1 MKRTMLVMV
10 VALIAA
16 VGAQAQEPV
25 NLVKNPSMEQLSPDG
40 FAADWQGGEFGKPGK
55 NVISDDKYAH
65 SGKYSIRVGTSPGS
79 FVTCAAADIA
89 VKPKTTYFITWW
101 CKTENMTMARAYVF
115 LQTNKAQRVVP
126 DDSQYVTQDWTQHF
140 GQYTTTEDETSLHPV
155 LTTQHT
161 SGPESYAWFDDV
173 GVYEGGFPAEITAKY
188 KAYQRNQAGVSETA
202 LVISKTPQLTL
213 WADDLAA
220 RIYREDGLPDY
231 AKPAKQVPLSAARG
245 EQVYTQV
252 ALLPATD
259 LAGVMLSPT
268 DLKGAGT
275 IAKAQVQWWPVGFA
289 NIKKTHRQE
298 TRLGLT
304 PDPLLRAGAVDAK
317 AKENTPFLISVTVPR
332 DAKAGT
338 YAGAVAIEVRGKQ
351 IATVP
356 LNLRVYDFTLPENP
370 TFRTLITYSAS
381 SFSPWDKRPLDEI
394 EHDIARVL
402 YAHGVRGNGAT
413 ATVPAKIVEG
423 KVVCDFTA
431 FDQRIQWFIDN
442 LHFNAFFLGP
452 CFGGGTSEG
461 WEKHSKWLD
470 MEPLSEDFNRFFP
483 EYMKRVAQHLRDK
496 GWLDMAYL
504 YLWDEPE
511 PEYFDKVVALQKV
524 ALQGDPGFKIWET
537 TSPNYEAFWGV
548 VKAWSI
554 PFGRPYF
561 NETSVDKRRAAGD
574 EIWVYNIPATLEAP
588 PQLHRLWFWQAAK
601 YGAVGA
607 QLWQTTFY
615 NKIDPWEDI
624 TPVPWVTGHHQE
636 SLYVYDAGEAILL
649 YPDKQGGPPLP
660 TLRLKLLQKGID
672 DFEYLTMLQQ
682 RLAAQAKRKGVA
694 DPQAY
699 TQAEM
704 RKMAGVLV
712 KDIGSYNM
720 DSVLLEKT
728 RDEVA
733 KRIEATKQ

>member
-1 MKRTMLVMV
+1 MKQTLTLILALVL
-10 VALIAA
+10 ATA
-16 VGAQAQEPV
+16 VHAQQPV
-25 NLVKNPSMEQLSPDG
+25 NLVKNPSLEQLTPQG
-40 FAADWQGGEFGKPGK
+40 FAADWQGGEFGKPGQ
-55 NVISDDKYAH
+55 NVTSDDKVAH
-65 SGKYSIRVGTSPGS
+65 SGKYSLRVGTNPGS
-79 FVTCAAADIA
+79 FVTCAGTDIA
-89 VKPKTTYFITWW
+89 VKPNTTYFISWW
-101 CKTENMTMARAYVF
+101 CKTENMTMARAYLW
-115 LQTNKAQRVVP
+115 LQTNRAQRVLP
-126 DDSQYVTQDWTQHF
+126 NDSQYVTQDWTQHF
-140 GQYTTTEDETSLHPV
+140 GQYTTTADEIMLHPV
-155 LTTQHT
+155 LTTHHS
-161 SGPESYAWFDDV
+161 SGAAGYAWFDDI
-173 GVYEGGFPAEITAKY
+173 GVYEGAFPAEIAAKY
-188 KAYQRNQAGVSETA
+188 KAFARNQAGVSETA
-202 LVISKTPQLTL
+202 LVLCKTPRLTV
-213 WADDLAA
+213 WADNLAA
-220 RIYREDGLPDY
+220 RIYRADGLPDY
-231 AKPAKQVPLSAARG
+231 ARPAKQVALSAARG

-252 ALLPATD
+252 ALLPAVD
-259 LAGVMLSPT
+259 LAGVTLAPG
-268 DLKGAGT
+268 DLKGPGV
-275 IAKAQVQWWPVGFA
+275 IGKAQVQWWPVGFA
-289 NIKKTHRQE
+289 NIKKAHKQT

-304 PDPLLRAGAVDAK
+304 PDPLLKTEPVAAK

-338 YAGAVAIEVRGKQ
+338 YAGAVAIAADGRQ

-356 LNLRVYDFTLPENP
+356 LSLRVYDFALPETP
-370 TFRTLITYSAS
+370 TFRTLITYSPG
-381 SFSPWDKRPLDEI
+381 SFRPWDKRPLEEI

-413 ATVPAKIVEG
+413 ATVPAKLVDG

-461 WEKHSKWLD
+461 WEKHSKWLG
-470 MEPLSEDFNRFFP
+470 MEPLSDDFNRLFP
-483 EYMKRVAQHLRDK
+483 EYMRQVGQHLRDK
-496 GWLDMAYL
+496 GWLDMAYV

-511 PEYFDKVVALQKV
+511 PGYADKVVALQKL
-524 ALQGDPGFKIWET
+524 ALQGDSGLKLWET
-537 TSPNYEAFWGV
+537 TSPNYEAYWGV
-548 VKAWSI
+548 VKAWSV
-554 PFGRPYF
+554 PFGRPWF
-561 NETSVDKRRAAGD
+561 SESSVDKRRAAGD

-672 DFEYLTMLQQ
+672 DFEYLTILQQ
-682 RLAAQAKRKGVA
+682 RLAAQAKRKGLA

-699 TQAEM
+699 AQAEM
-704 RKMAGVLV
+704 RKTAGALV
-712 KDIGSYNM
+712 KDLGSYNM
-720 DSVLLEKT
+720 DSNLLEKT
-728 RDEVA
+728 RDEVG
-733 KRIEATKQ
+733 KRIEGLR